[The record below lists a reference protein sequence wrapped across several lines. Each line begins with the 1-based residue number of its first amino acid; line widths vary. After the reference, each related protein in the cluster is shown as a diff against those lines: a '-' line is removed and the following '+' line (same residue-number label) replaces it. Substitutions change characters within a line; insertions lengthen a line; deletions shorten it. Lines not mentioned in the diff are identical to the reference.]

1 MGGVLWYFGLR
12 KGTLSLADLT
22 NPARLLSQLPVDT
35 QVLGKFT
42 QVKPDQL
49 GGQVSS
55 ALDALVTHPD
65 RNSPVVLGVKVT
77 NESIGAITDVL
88 MGLPPDKLDQIKSV
102 VCTPPS
108 TSAQ

>member
-1 MGGVLWYFGLR
+1 MVTVMVVGVLWYFGLR
-12 KGTLSLADLT
+12 KGALSLTDLT
-22 NPARLLSQLPVDT
+22 NPGQLLSKLPVDA
-35 QVLGKFT
+35 QILSRFT
-42 QVKPDQL
+42 QAKPDQL
-49 GGQVSS
+49 GGQISS

-102 VCTPPS
+102 VCTP
-108 TSAQ
+108 